1 MTASSPVPHVPNSRC
16 AADVLHRDG
25 DAVPRPQLW
34 QVNLRFLLK
43 SSKKTKIILAP
54 RIEERRSSQEKKT
67 CAKRM
72 DGWMHAAI
80 ARLEICMR
88 ASGG

>member
-1 MTASSPVPHVPNSRC
+1 MTASSPVPHVPNPRC